1 MRLDKAL
8 TYGMVTRSE
17 AKKLLRSGC
26 VTVNGKSEKDGG
38 KAVSASDDIRV
49 SGEKIVI
56 RLHTHIM
63 MNKPAGVLTATED
76 KHGETTVLDLIGS
89 DVRTK
94 DLGPI
99 GRLDKDVTGLVIL
112 TDDGQLAHHLISP
125 KWDVEKIYEAKA
137 EGKLDE
143 AACAMFETGMDLGD
157 FTALPARLEITG
169 ADEEYSLCRVYIH
182 EGKFHQ
188 VKRMLE
194 NTGHPCLALRR
205 VCIAGVK
212 LDETL
217 PEGAYRYLTHEEEQL
232 LYAAAELDVEHE

>member
-8 TYGMVTRSE
+8 TYAMVTRSE
-17 AKKLLRSGC
+17 AKRLLRGGS
-26 VTVNGKSEKDGG
+26 VTVNGKTEKDGG
-38 KAVSASDDIRV
+38 KAVSKEDDIRL
-49 SGEKIVI
+49 GGQKIVI

-76 KHGETTVLDLIGS
+76 KHGDTTVLDLIGS

-94 DLGPI
+94 NLGPI

-112 TDDGQLAHHLISP
+112 TDDGVLAHRLISP
-125 KWDVEKIYEAKA
+125 KWDVTKVYEAKA
-137 EGKLDE
+137 EGRLDE
-143 AACAMFETGMDLGD
+143 GACAMFESGMDLGD
-157 FTALPARLEITG
+157 FTALPAKLEITEAG
-169 ADEEYSLCRVYIH
+169 DEYSLCRVMIH

-194 NTGHPCLALRR
+194 KTGHPCLALKR
-205 VCIAGVK
+205 VSIAGVT

-217 PEGAYRYLTHEEEQL
+217 SEGAYRYLTDEEEAL
-232 LYAAAELDVEHE
+232 LYRAAEMEVEQ